1 MSPEAIASSAGLLGD
16 VAGWFGARQNT
27 KDAQAWQEKMW
38 YRQNEYNLP
47 YNQRQRLEA
56 GGFNPH
62 LMYGTGSL
70 ANTAGSVGSP
80 TPTAMKQLDFGR
92 HVQMYIENKR
102 ANEALQ
108 LNKDAM
114 QLSRDRLE
122 QQKFMDFFKMANINA
137 DTLNKGLSAESGAFD
152 LKLKKK
158 LESNNIQMSNNVLKE
173 LEQKILQGKT
183 SLDQQI
189 QRFEHE
195 KSLYPEELSQAKSK
209 TYMDMIEAHNFSKFT
224 QLRLKNLL
232 QEYDLALQQNN
243 RDNARVLHDR
253 IRVAL
258 ERERLTKDEVM
269 SFFDRFNE
277 ERNNQRNER
286 GRNERHRTSKNF
298 RINKFR

>member
-38 YRQNEYNLP
+38 NRQNEYNLP

-92 HVQMYIENKR
+92 HLQMYIENKR
-102 ANEALQ
+102 ANETLQ

-158 LESNNIQMSNNVLKE
+158 LESNNIQMSNNILKE

-195 KSLYPEELSQAKSK
+195 KSMYPFEYQKSKYDADITKSQAFMSF
-209 TYMDMIEAHNFSKFT
+209 IEANNFPSFQKIRLQ
-224 QLRLKNLL
+224 QLVRDYTNSINEDRRKNAYLVQQKIRTML
-232 QEYDLALQQNN
+232 QEQKLNGDQIEQ
-243 RDNARVLHDR
+243 
-253 IRVAL
+253 
-258 ERERLTKDEVM
+258 
-269 SFFDRFNE
+269 F
-277 ERNNQRNER
+277 
-286 GRNERHRTSKNF
+286 F
-298 RINKFR
+298 RIINPLK